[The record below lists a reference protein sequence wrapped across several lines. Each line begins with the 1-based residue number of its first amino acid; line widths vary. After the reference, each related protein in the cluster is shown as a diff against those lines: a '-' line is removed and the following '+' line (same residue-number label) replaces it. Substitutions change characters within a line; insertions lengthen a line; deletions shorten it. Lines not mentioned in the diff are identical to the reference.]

1 MAAVKNTSTGAR
13 GAYAK
18 GVLVMAEPG
27 EVIEADDF
35 SDEWFEAVKA
45 KPAAEVKAELKS
57 EAKTEAKK

>member
-1 MAAVKNTSTGAR
+1 MAAVKNTSPGAR

-35 SDEWFEAVKA
+35 SDEWFAEE
-45 KPAAEVKAELKS
+45 KPAKAVE
-57 EAKTEAKK
+57 